1 MNRTFIL
8 RDPIN
13 RATLY
18 KFLDDPQMGWE
29 ASARAGKPLQVDIG
43 MEKQKRSLQALR
55 YYWAMLNQASEQI
68 WIEGKVYPS
77 AVYHE
82 LAKRR
87 FLGCIDLPGGGL
99 VALSSSD
106 LNPKEFALFVENT
119 EAWLATEFGV
129 TFLEHEP

>member
-1 MNRTFIL
+1 MNRTYIL
-8 RDPIN
+8 RDSKI
-13 RATLY
+13 RDRCLEHI
-18 KFLDDPQMGWE
+18 QGGWVAAAKE
-29 ASARAGKPLQVDIG
+29 GFPLQVEIG
-43 MEKQKRSLQALR
+43 REKHKRSLQALR
-55 YYWAMLNQASEQI
+55 YYWAMLNQASDQI
-68 WIEGKVYPS
+68 WIEGKAYSS

-106 LNPKEFALFVENT
+106 LSPKEFAEFVENT

-129 TFLEHEP
+129 TFLEPEP